1 MRALIAGAGIA
12 GLALAL
18 RLRGAGWDVVIVE
31 IADGPRD
38 EGYMVDFFG
47 LGYEAAGRL
56 GLLERLREIHYSIDE
71 LVYVDGA
78 GRRRFGIPYPALRRR
93 LFEGCHFN
101 FLRGDLERVLRDEL
115 GESPPIRWGARV
127 SAIDQDHDGVEVV
140 LSDGSADR
148 VELLIGADGVHS
160 KVREL
165 VFGPESKFEVPLGHR
180 TAASIL
186 DRVPA
191 GVDERDFTMLTA
203 PGRMVAVYPIR
214 GGRAA
219 TFFVHRTNLERGPE
233 EPLETMRHVYG
244 GLGWLVPELLE
255 RSDGASLYYDR
266 VTQIRID
273 SWTSGRVTLCG
284 DAAWCVSLMAGQ
296 GASLALAGAER
307 LGAALDW
314 AGTDVEGAL
323 ARWEGELRPHLAT
336 RLDAGRSTAGWFV
349 PEKRWRMA
357 VRDLAMRTA
366 AMPVLSRLARRQI
379 GIGRA
384 GR

>member
-18 RLRGAGWDVVIVE
+18 RLRQAGYDVSLVE

-56 GLLERLREIHYSIDE
+56 GLLGRLEEIHYPIDE

-78 GRRRFGIPYPALRRR
+78 GRRRFGIPYRALRKR
-93 LFEGCHFN
+93 LFEGRHFN

-115 GESPPIRWGARV
+115 GETPPIRWGTRIA
-127 SAIDQDHDGVEVV
+127 AIDQDREGVEVR
-140 LSDGSADR
+140 LSDGARER
-148 VELLIGADGVHS
+148 VEVLVGTDGVHS
-160 KVREL
+160 GVREL
-165 VFGPESKFEVPLGHR
+165 AFGPESEFELALGHR

-186 DRVPA
+186 DRVPD
-191 GVDERDFTMLTA
+191 GVSERDFTMLTA

-219 TFFVHRTNLERGPE
+219 TFLVHRTELERGSG
-233 EPLETMRHVYG
+233 EPLEVLREVYG
-244 GLGWLVPELLE
+244 GLGWVVPELLA
-255 RSDGASLYYDR
+255 RSDGASLYCDR

-273 SWTSGRVTLCG
+273 SWTSGRVALCG

-296 GASLALAGAER
+296 GASLALAGAES
-307 LGAALDW
+307 LGATLAA
-314 AGTDVEGAL
+314 AGPNVTGAL
-323 ARWEGELRPHLAT
+323 ERWQRALRPAIAS
-336 RLDAGRSTAGWFV
+336 RLEAGQSTAAWFV
-349 PEKRWRMA
+349 PESRWRMA

-366 AMPVLSRLARRQI
+366 AIPVLSRLARRQI
-379 GIGRA
+379 GIGRP
-384 GR
+384 GT